1 MSCENETKCF
11 LDVFIGC
18 YEMCCDDLSFG
29 TENDDD
35 NSQHLLNMFHTAK
48 EWVNNQDG
56 KLHKRSISKP
66 HYCPTFSDIS
76 PLRYFAST
84 TDKYTYV
91 MLPKLNNKNLNKGT

>member
-18 YEMCCDDLSFG
+18 YEMCSDDLSFG

-48 EWVNNQDG
+48 EW
-56 KLHKRSISKP
+56 
-66 HYCPTFSDIS
+66 
-76 PLRYFAST
+76 
-84 TDKYTYV
+84 
-91 MLPKLNNKNLNKGT
+91 

>member
-18 YEMCCDDLSFG
+18 YEMCSDDLSFG

-48 EWVNNQDG
+48 EEISNQG
-56 KLHKRSISKP
+56 GNHVQNMN
-66 HYCPTFSDIS
+66 
-76 PLRYFAST
+76 
-84 TDKYTYV
+84 TYD
-91 MLPKLNNKNLNKGT
+91 TEE